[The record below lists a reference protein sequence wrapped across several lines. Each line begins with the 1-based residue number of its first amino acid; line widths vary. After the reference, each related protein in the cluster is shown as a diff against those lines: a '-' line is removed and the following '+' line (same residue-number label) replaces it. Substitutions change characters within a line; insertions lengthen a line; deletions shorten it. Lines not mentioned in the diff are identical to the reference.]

1 MVIIDWN
8 NNEIEDN
15 FFVTCIV
22 DNGSILPSHDE
33 HFLAETAPDE
43 THEFTS
49 LIKDPGGEGGTRQ
62 EIAHLKD
69 EPGSNVTFKTENW
82 GLSVEKSDHGTILDC
97 KVPMSRLQVG
107 KYSISELPSG
117 WKS

>member
-1 MVIIDWN
+1 M
-8 NNEIEDN
+8 
-15 FFVTCIV
+15 
-22 DNGSILPSHDE
+22 
-33 HFLAETAPDE
+33 
-43 THEFTS
+43 HEFIS

-82 GLSVEKSDHGTILDC
+82 GLSVEKSDHGTILNC
-97 KVPMSRLQVG
+97 KIPMSRLQVG
-107 KYSISELPSG
+107 KYSTSELPSG

>member
-1 MVIIDWN
+1 M
-8 NNEIEDN
+8 
-15 FFVTCIV
+15 
-22 DNGSILPSHDE
+22 
-33 HFLAETAPDE
+33 
-43 THEFTS
+43 HEFTS

-82 GLSVEKSDHGTILDC
+82 GLSVEKSDYGTILNC
-97 KVPMSRLQVG
+97 KVPMSGLQDG
-107 KYSISELPSG
+107 KYSTSELPSG